1 MGENINDI
9 VTTAKTISDYGALIT
24 IGASFIILSLMM
36 WVAIFRW
43 FKSII
48 NKIIEQN
55 NKDMHSILEETRRQ
69 NDMLSDISE
78 GLRNET
84 QLRLK
89 NLTSIAFDL
98 SVEQVCRL
106 IKKIREENH
115 IANKEVTKQKI
126 RRQLRIIHEDRNS
139 RFDAFTYRNVRISS
153 FCSEDWIEQVAIVI
167 ENELYNDS
175 GVNNQR
181 AYTNV
186 KMAYDDI
193 KLDFYHRMNGD
204 GRQYI
209 HT

>member
-1 MGENINDI
+1 MEDI
-9 VTTAKTISDYGALIT
+9 TAVVTTAKTISDYGALIT
-24 IGASFIILSLMM
+24 IGAIFIILSLMM

-43 FKSII
+43 FKTII
-48 NKIIEQN
+48 NRIIDNN
-55 NKDMHSILEETRRQ
+55 NKDMHEILNETKRQ
-69 NDMLSDISE
+69 NDMLNDISE

-98 SVEQVCRL
+98 SIEQVCKL
-106 IKKIREENH
+106 IIKIREENH

-126 RRQLRIIHEDRNS
+126 RKQLRIIHEDRNS

-153 FCSEDWIEQVAIVI
+153 FCSEDWIEQVAVVV
-167 ENELYNDS
+167 ENEIYNDN

-193 KLDFYHRMNGD
+193 KLDFYHKMNG
-204 GRQYI
+204 
-209 HT
+209 

>member
-24 IGASFIILSLMM
+24 IGAAFIILSLMM
-36 WVAIFRW
+36 WVAIFKW

-84 QLRLK
+84 QLRLT

-98 SVEQVCRL
+98 SIEQVCRL

-175 GVNNQR
+175 GINNQR

-204 GRQYI
+204 GR
-209 HT
+209 

>member
-24 IGASFIILSLMM
+24 IGAAFIILSFMM
-36 WVAIFRW
+36 WVAIFKW

-55 NKDMHSILEETRRQ
+55 NRDMHSILEETRRQ

-84 QLRLK
+84 QLRLN

-153 FCSEDWIEQVAIVI
+153 FCSEDWREQVAIVI
-167 ENELYNDS
+167 ENELYNDN

-204 GRQYI
+204 GR
-209 HT
+209 

>member
-1 MGENINDI
+1 MEDI
-9 VTTAKTISDYGALIT
+9 TAVVTTAKTISDYGALIT
-24 IGASFIILSLMM
+24 IGAIFIILSLMM

-43 FKSII
+43 FKTII
-48 NKIIEQN
+48 NRIIDNN
-55 NKDMHSILEETRRQ
+55 NKDMHEILNETKRQ
-69 NDMLSDISE
+69 NDMLNDISE

-98 SVEQVCRL
+98 SIEQVCKL
-106 IKKIREENH
+106 IIKIREENH

-126 RRQLRIIHEDRNS
+126 RKQLRIIHEDRNS

-153 FCSEDWIEQVAIVI
+153 FCSEDWIEQVAVVV
-167 ENELYNDS
+167 ENEIYNDN
-175 GVNNQR
+175 GINNQR

-193 KLDFYHRMNGD
+193 KLDFYHKMNG
-204 GRQYI
+204 
-209 HT
+209 

>member
-24 IGASFIILSLMM
+24 IGAAFIILSFMM
-36 WVAIFRW
+36 WVAIFKW

-78 GLRNET
+78 GLRNEA

-167 ENELYNDS
+167 ENELYNDN

-204 GRQYI
+204 GR
-209 HT
+209 

>member
-9 VTTAKTISDYGALIT
+9 VTTAKTIGDYGALIT
-24 IGASFIILSLMM
+24 IGASFIILSLTM
-36 WVAIFRW
+36 WVAIFKW

-98 SVEQVCRL
+98 SIEQVCRL

-175 GVNNQR
+175 GINNQR

>member
-24 IGASFIILSLMM
+24 IGAAFIILSFMM
-36 WVAIFRW
+36 WVAIFKW

-78 GLRNET
+78 GLRNEP

-98 SVEQVCRL
+98 SVERVCRL

-153 FCSEDWIEQVAIVI
+153 FCSEDWIEQVAVVI
-167 ENELYNDS
+167 ENELYNDN

-204 GRQYI
+204 GR
-209 HT
+209 